1 MKTTGQELKEIRIK
15 KKYSRSLLAEETR
28 IKKEFIEA
36 LEAQNWDALPEYPVV
51 VGFVKNISTALRIDA
66 KRMVALLRRDYPPK
80 ALRVNPKPDLKTK
93 FFWSPRLTFWLGVG
107 LALFLI
113 LGYLSFQ
120 YVKFISPP
128 ELVVDGPRDGAL
140 AGGDKLKVFGR
151 VDPDATF

>member
-36 LEAQNWDALPEYPVV
+36 LEAQNWDALPESPVV

-93 FFWSPRLTFWLGVG
+93 FFRPRW
-107 LALFLI
+107 
-113 LGYLSFQ
+113 
-120 YVKFISPP
+120 
-128 ELVVDGPRDGAL
+128 
-140 AGGDKLKVFGR
+140 
-151 VDPDATF
+151 